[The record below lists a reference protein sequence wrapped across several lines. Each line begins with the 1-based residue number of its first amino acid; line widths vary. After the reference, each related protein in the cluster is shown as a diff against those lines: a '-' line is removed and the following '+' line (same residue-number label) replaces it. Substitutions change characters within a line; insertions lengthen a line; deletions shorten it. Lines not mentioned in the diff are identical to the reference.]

1 MISVVIYGRND
12 NYGYN
17 YHKRVAISIN
27 CIAEILTYDSDEII
41 FVDYNTPNDF
51 PTLPESISDII
62 TLKAKSKLRILR
74 VRPEIHQAR
83 FKVKTNLKIMEHVAR
98 NLAVR
103 KSNPINRWILS
114 TNTDMIFVPLKSDSL
129 SELVQNLP
137 KGIYGLPRFEIPET
151 IWESYQR
158 MDPRSTIL
166 KTRELGQELHLN
178 EVVKDNFQFDS
189 PGDFQLIER
198 QDLFD
203 NYGFDERI
211 MNGIHIDSNI
221 NKRLAIKYGS
231 ISDASSLLLGYHCN
245 HTRLNTTHHKYNP
258 KVEDEHMIFVRDIIE
273 SSADHQAKYWGL
285 IGKEIE
291 ETYLNSSTEIL
302 FKNTIKKILKFPQ
315 KNFTYSNISHND
327 CFKNEFAPNHVL
339 PYLLDKFIYMEK
351 NIQIMWF
358 GKADKL
364 FDIFSEAMCSL
375 DFVNKVK
382 IYNAELNKDNLADI
396 ANFFIINL
404 SDLKF
409 RVENEIIHYILTI
422 LKSEKKRIQNN
433 DNLRKIYIIDSINTK
448 FEEIIKAIFVG
459 DNNTYNSR
467 ILNGYF
473 NTDLLSDFYN
483 YTSEMIVGD
492 NAVRKNSHIENTS
505 HDGTLAYGPYKFL
518 ATGTYI
524 LYIETF
530 NNLKFTKEKENFID
544 DIANKKYS
552 INKNSFIRV
561 EIVFDE
567 EIFYIKEVNIP
578 KEDLIAEIPFEITDN
593 NFLKKIQFRV
603 INFGFK
609 GCLGSFKVMRV

>member
-51 PTLPESISDII
+51 PTLPEAISDII
-62 TLKAKSKLRILR
+62 TLNAKSKLRILR

-211 MNGIHIDSNI
+211 MNGTHIDSNI

-245 HTRLNTTHHKYNP
+245 HTRLITTHHKYNP
-258 KVEDEHMIFVRDIIE
+258 KMKNSDEFV
-273 SSADHQAKYWGL
+273 
-285 IGKEIE
+285 KEILRE
-291 ETYLNSSTEIL
+291 HHENWIKYYKEQELEKERKQEI
-302 FKNTIKKILKFPQ
+302 
-315 KNFTYSNISHND
+315 
-327 CFKNEFAPNHVL
+327 ER
-339 PYLLDKFIYMEK
+339 EK
-351 NIQIMWF
+351 
-358 GKADKL
+358 
-364 FDIFSEAMCSL
+364 
-375 DFVNKVK
+375 
-382 IYNAELNKDNLADI
+382 Y
-396 ANFFIINL
+396 
-404 SDLKF
+404 
-409 RVENEIIHYILTI
+409 
-422 LKSEKKRIQNN
+422 KKRKQDKKNN
-433 DNLRKIYIIDSINTK
+433 QQK
-448 FEEIIKAIFVG
+448 
-459 DNNTYNSR
+459 
-467 ILNGYF
+467 
-473 NTDLLSDFYN
+473 
-483 YTSEMIVGD
+483 
-492 NAVRKNSHIENTS
+492 
-505 HDGTLAYGPYKFL
+505 
-518 ATGTYI
+518 
-524 LYIETF
+524 
-530 NNLKFTKEKENFID
+530 
-544 DIANKKYS
+544 
-552 INKNSFIRV
+552 
-561 EIVFDE
+561 
-567 EIFYIKEVNIP
+567 
-578 KEDLIAEIPFEITDN
+578 
-593 NFLKKIQFRV
+593 
-603 INFGFK
+603 
-609 GCLGSFKVMRV
+609 